1 MAYGYRIR
9 PTVKGCSWENAVAEV
24 ADEAAVFL
32 EKFSEDVG
40 YVPVQL
46 WCVSCKG
53 AYRQIRS
60 IFFGET
66 RAWSLLTGL
75 EAGDTFN
82 AGGVEEFFDQV
93 AASLWMNEV
102 ARSLRVE

>member
-1 MAYGYRIR
+1 VAYGYRIR
-9 PTVKGCSWENAVAEV
+9 STVKGCSWENAVAEV

-46 WCVSCKG
+46 RCVSCKG
-53 AYRQIRS
+53 A
-60 IFFGET
+60 
-66 RAWSLLTGL
+66 GL

-93 AASLWMNEV
+93 AASRWMNEV

>member
-1 MAYGYRIR
+1 VAYGYRIR

-60 IFFGET
+60 IFLARLGLGVCLLDWKPAIRLMLGASRSFLIKWRLAFG
-66 RAWSLLTGL
+66 
-75 EAGDTFN
+75 
-82 AGGVEEFFDQV
+82 
-93 AASLWMNEV
+93 
-102 ARSLRVE
+102 